1 MVLHTQRRGLTP
13 RGFTLIELMIV
24 VAIIGILASVA
35 IPEFMNMSLRA
46 KKAERNPLMTS
57 IARTLTDYSI
67 ANNGKLP
74 NGGTPNLD
82 WNPPHEADGSRRP
95 FVLNQGNWADLGFAP
110 EGHVYY
116 RYQVVSDGTD
126 TLIISAKADLDHNGL
141 FNIRSVTYKLREGTW
156 QWDSETE
163 TPDPF

>member
-1 MVLHTQRRGLTP
+1 MIHPHHRNRAP

-35 IPEFMNMSLRA
+35 IPEFFNMSLRA

-67 ANNGKLP
+67 AHNGKLP
-74 NGGTPNLD
+74 GDGGIPNLT
-82 WNPPHEADGSRRP
+82 WNPPFDADGSRRP
-95 FVLNQGNWADLGFAP
+95 FALNQGNWADLGFAP

-116 RYQVVSDGTD
+116 RYQVVSDGAD
-126 TLIISAKADLDHNGL
+126 TLVISAKADLDHNGL
-141 FNIRSVTYKLREGTW
+141 FNVRSVTYKLREGTW